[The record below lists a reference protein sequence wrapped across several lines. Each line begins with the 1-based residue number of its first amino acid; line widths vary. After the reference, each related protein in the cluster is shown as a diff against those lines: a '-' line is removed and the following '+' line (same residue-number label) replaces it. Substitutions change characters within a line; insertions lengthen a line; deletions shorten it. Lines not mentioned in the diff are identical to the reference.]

1 MAPALT
7 KRSIKDTVVP
17 KKDTLGLSEPALKR
31 LNRSQAGTNL
41 SADQQKAEL
50 ALLIAERGTVSS
62 RDQDLSPQ
70 QQREIEENYGE
81 VEVYV
86 NQPLLDLVESD
97 TGVPGVIIIRPAL
110 QATEITPSY
119 RKTRWCM
126 PLVWKCPTNRVEG
139 PVGGKSNE

>member
-7 KRSIKDTVVP
+7 KKSIKDTVVP
-17 KKDTLGLSEPALKR
+17 RKDTLGLSEPALKR
-31 LNRSQAGTNL
+31 LNRSRAGTNL

-70 QQREIEENYGE
+70 QQTEIEENYGE

-86 NQPLLDLVESD
+86 NQPLLDLVES
-97 TGVPGVIIIRPAL
+97 GL
-110 QATEITPSY
+110 L
-119 RKTRWCM
+119 C
-126 PLVWKCPTNRVEG
+126 
-139 PVGGKSNE
+139 